1 MDSNLIVGKNKKE
14 IQVVRGCP
22 CYKVFGDENL
32 CVNDDD
38 ILEVEVIE
46 VDPSLFS
53 LHETKEDM
61 EEEIAHEDNICYC
74 SVYMNPEDNRVYC
87 VSQGWP
93 LRIHGRYVPA
103 DEMRDA
109 FRFLSTKDL
118 SAPAEICSECIYKF
132 LLTLS
137 DTYSTDMTKQEQT
150 DEIKGYVDKFSLMI
164 AVKLSQME
172 GMKTIGTE
180 DDIDKGVDYLAFL
193 RGYLVQLLE
202 QQQFW
207 SELRSSLKDEGTE
220 EWLLDLVEKR
230 EKLARLE
237 YQFYSQTLQLH
248 HINDF
253 HLLVRNLEFIL
264 KTAGGILSLNQEIH
278 SKIRSEEF
286 LEKAEG
292 DKRLDKL
299 VAYGEK
305 CRAIEHNFANILQI
319 LNKL

>member
-1 MDSNLIVGKNKKE
+1 MNSKHIGGNNKGK

-22 CYKVFGDENL
+22 CYKVFGDETL
-32 CVNDDD
+32 CVNADD

-46 VDPSLFS
+46 VDPSLFA
-53 LHETKEDM
+53 LHQTKEEM
-61 EEEIAHEDNICYC
+61 EKEVAPEDDICYC

-93 LRIHGRYVPA
+93 LKIHGRYVPA

-137 DTYSTDMTKQEQT
+137 DTYSRDMSKQEQT
-150 DEIKGYVDKFSLMI
+150 DEIKRYVDKFSLMI
-164 AVKLSQME
+164 AIKLSQME
-172 GMKTIGTE
+172 GMETIGTE
-180 DDIDKGVDYLAFL
+180 EDIDEEIDYLAFL
-193 RGYLVQLLE
+193 QGYLMQLLD
-202 QQQFW
+202 QQEFW
-207 SELRSSLKDEGTE
+207 KDLKARMGDEDAE
-220 EWLLDLVEKR
+220 EWLLNLIDKR

-253 HLLVRNLEFIL
+253 HLLIRNLEYIL
-264 KTAGGILSLNQEIH
+264 KTAGSILSLNEEIH
-278 SKIRSEEF
+278 SVIRSDQF
-286 LEKAEG
+286 LERAEE
-292 DKRLDKL
+292 DDRLAKL
-299 VAYGEK
+299 EAYGEK

>member
-1 MDSNLIVGKNKKE
+1 LKSKQIVGKKAK

-22 CYKVFGDENL
+22 CFKRFGDETL

-38 ILEVEVIE
+38 ILEVEMIE

-53 LHETKEDM
+53 FHETKEDM
-61 EEEIAHEDNICYC
+61 EKEIAPEDDVCYC

-137 DTYSTDMTKQEQT
+137 DTYSSDLSKQEQT
-150 DEIKGYVDKFSLMI
+150 DEIKRYVDKFSLMI

-172 GMKTIGTE
+172 GMETIGTE
-180 DDIDKGVDYLAFL
+180 DDIDQDVDYLEFL
-193 RGYLVQLLE
+193 QGYLMQLLE
-202 QQQFW
+202 QRKFW
-207 SELRSSLKDEGTE
+207 NNLKETFEKEESE
-220 EWLLDLVEKR
+220 EWLLDVIDKR
-230 EKLARLE
+230 VKLARLE
-237 YQFYSQTLQLH
+237 YQFYSQSMQLH

-253 HLLVRNLEFIL
+253 HLLIRNLEFIL
-264 KTAGGILSLNQEIH
+264 RTAGSILNLNEEIH
-278 SKIRSEEF
+278 EVIRSERF
-286 LEKAEG
+286 LERAE
-292 DKRLDKL
+292 DEERLEKL